1 MNEEMPWVNLTQEEV
16 DELREKKYELT
27 EYGKEKLKKL
37 MAKDQL
43 ENIARLLNGKIS
55 HYVCST
61 LTSSHEKYV
70 IEFNHQKK
78 LK

>member
-1 MNEEMPWVNLTQEEV
+1 MNEDMPWVNLTQEEV
-16 DELREKKYELT
+16 DELRKKKYELS
-27 EYGKEKLKKL
+27 EYGKEKIKGL

-43 ENIARLLNGKIS
+43 ENVAKLLGGKVS

-61 LTSSHEKYV
+61 LTTSHEKYV

-78 LK
+78 EK